1 MKPVYRRM
9 LRGMEV
15 KAVAEGEGAAVWHL
29 YVLRCGDGSLYTG
42 ITTDIE
48 RRFRAHQEGK
58 AARYTKTHGPVGL
71 VYREACGTRS
81 RALSREC
88 AVKSLKRGKKED
100 LIAGRTGPKPG
111 RKRKA
116 AKPAK
121 PKKAAQPAPRPGK
134 RKP

>member
-1 MKPVYRRM
+1 MKPIYRRM
-9 LRGMEV
+9 LRGMEA
-15 KAVAEGEGAAVWHL
+15 KAVAEGGAASAGRWHL

-81 RALSREC
+81 QALSREC
-88 AVKSLKRGKKED
+88 AVKSLKRAMKED
-100 LIAGRTGPKPG
+100 LIGGRAEP
-111 RKRKA
+111 
-116 AKPAK
+116 K
-121 PKKAAQPAPRPGK
+121 PKKATKSTPRPNRRK
-134 RKP
+134 R